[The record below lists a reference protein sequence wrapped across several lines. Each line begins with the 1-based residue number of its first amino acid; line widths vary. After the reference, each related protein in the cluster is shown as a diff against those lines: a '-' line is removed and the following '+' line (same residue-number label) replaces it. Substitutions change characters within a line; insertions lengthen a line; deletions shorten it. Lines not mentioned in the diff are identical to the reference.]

1 MRFLN
6 RIFTI
11 KQVPVVN
18 WSSEFPLN
26 TKPRSVTLVMLVIGL
41 FLFGLGEAII
51 IGSGSGVNYAMLIKE
66 VAQCPN
72 ILIVDECRKSGCY
85 GEGILVNLSKN
96 LSKNKR
102 INLHASQDSFISLGD
117 AATATLIS
125 KDSIIKESLE
135 MLNEKK

>member
-1 MRFLN
+1 MD
-6 RIFTI
+6 
-11 KQVPVVN
+11 
-18 WSSEFPLN
+18 SSD
-26 TKPRSVTLVMLVIGL
+26 I
-41 FLFGLGEAII
+41 
-51 IGSGSGVNYAMLIKE
+51 NYELLIKE
-66 VAQCPN
+66 VAQCSN

-96 LSKNKR
+96 LNKNKR
-102 INLHASQDSFISLGD
+102 INLHASEDSFISLGD

>member
-1 MRFLN
+1 MVMDY
-6 RIFTI
+6 FTPYKQKRDRTKVDKEI
-11 KQVPVVN
+11 K
-18 WSSEFPLN
+18 
-26 TKPRSVTLVMLVIGL
+26 VIDL
-41 FLFGLGEAII
+41 RWLSDI
-51 IGSGSGVNYAMLIKE
+51 NYEMLIKE
-66 VAQCPN
+66 VAQCSN

-96 LSKNKR
+96 LNKNKR
-102 INLHASQDSFISLGD
+102 INLHASEDSFISLGD